1 MPPSQAASN
10 IWSMFNGTTDWEEY
24 IMSARSPYLHNLRQP
39 IFLVYLDRD
48 ILAASAAEITKYV
61 RARLDAGYD
70 ARKKNLG
77 TCCRLLC
84 DTDGEDGESDNE
96 DGGYEYE
103 DDAKRKVLARNPRD
117 LEEVATHHARVAHA
131 TKCHS
136 RLGCFVALEE
146 WSFEEAGV
154 WVCRMPRE
162 DGESIEA
169 FLVGVEVAG
178 EVLNSVAIGLSS
190 WEDEMAR
197 AVVHSL

>member
-1 MPPSQAASN
+1 MPPSQAAIN
-10 IWSMFNGTTDWEEY
+10 IWSMSNGTTDWEEY

-39 IFLVYLDRD
+39 VFLVYMDRD
-48 ILAASAAEITKYV
+48 ILAASAVEITKYV

-84 DTDGEDGESDNE
+84 GTDGYSDGESDTE
-96 DGGYEYE
+96 DGDG
-103 DDAKRKVLARNPRD
+103 DAKRKVLARNPRD
-117 LEEVATHHARVAHA
+117 LEEVARYHARVAHV

-162 DGESIEA
+162 DGESVEA

-178 EVLNSVAIGLSS
+178 EVLNSVAVGLSS